1 MKLLFDANISQHLVE
16 KLKDEFPGSAHV
28 KHFGLQSADDEIIW
42 NLAKTEG
49 FTIVSKDSDFHQ
61 RSFLFGPPPK
71 VIWIRRGNSSTLEI
85 ETILRIHLKDIQ
97 SFLNDRRAAFL
108 ELS

>member
-1 MKLLFDANISQHLVE
+1 VKLLFDQNISQRLIE

-28 KHFGLQSADDEIIW
+28 KDFRLQSADDEAIW
-42 NLAKTEG
+42 NLAKQEE

-71 VIWIRRGNSSTLEI
+71 VIWIRCGNSSTIEI
-85 ETILRIHLKDIQ
+85 ETILKIHVKDIQ
-97 SFLNDRRAAFL
+97 SFDNDRKAAFL
-108 ELS
+108 ALS